1 MKNFHIVITCRF
13 QSDLN
18 QGGFFSVLYGHQNRP
33 GVRLMATTNG
43 HCKADTMM
51 TSSSGL
57 SNDPVVPR
65 HV

>member
-1 MKNFHIVITCRF
+1 MENLHILITCQF

-33 GVRLMATTNG
+33 GVRLMASTNG
-43 HCKADTMM
+43 HCKVDTMM
-51 TSSSGL
+51 TSSSEV
-57 SNDPVVPR
+57 SDPVIPR